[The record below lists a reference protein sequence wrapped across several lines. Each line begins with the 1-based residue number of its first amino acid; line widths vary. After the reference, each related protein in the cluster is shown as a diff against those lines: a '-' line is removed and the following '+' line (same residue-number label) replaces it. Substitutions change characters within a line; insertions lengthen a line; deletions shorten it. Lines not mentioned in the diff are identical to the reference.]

1 MIVFKKG
8 GLNLEKILDLLQ
20 ENNTAYIKAERSFC
34 IIFLKSHK
42 ISFMSDK
49 KNNNFWSQAGFG
61 ALIGFINGFFG
72 GGGGMIVVPVLEK
85 IYRFERKNS
94 HATSIALI
102 LPITVISAIIYLIGA
117 KIDWAILGVCTLGV
131 VAGGAGGAFILK
143 KVRSRIIGYLF
154 CAVMLIA
161 GIRLLF

>member
-1 MIVFKKG
+1 
-8 GLNLEKILDLLQ
+8 
-20 ENNTAYIKAERSFC
+20 
-34 IIFLKSHK
+34 
-42 ISFMSDK
+42 MSDN
-49 KNNNFWSQAGFG
+49 KNNNFLSQAGFG

-102 LPITVISAIIYLIGA
+102 LPITVISAIIYIIGA
-117 KIDWAILGVCTLGV
+117 KNDWAILGVCTLGV

-143 KVRSRIIGYLF
+143 KVQSRIVGYLF